1 MAQVPETR
9 EEAKKRLIG
18 ELEAL
23 RLEAN
28 LLQEQFGNALC
39 EFITLLAKLEKEY
52 DRNVFDI
59 TDRGQ

>member
-18 ELEAL
+18 KLEAQ

-28 LLQEQFGNALC
+28 RLQEQFGNTLC

-52 DRNVFDI
+52 DRNIFNI
-59 TDRGQ
+59 ANRSQ